1 MSGVRASFT
10 LETPRGP
17 AAGVLDVP
25 AGAGAVVVLGH
36 GAGSGMESPFMAGIA
51 GALAEL
57 GLAVARFDFP
67 YMHAGRKAPDPAPA
81 LIETWRLARAAV
93 AERVPLPLVAGGKS
107 LGGRIA
113 SMAVAEGM
121 PAEALVFLGYPLHPP
136 GRPDKLRRE
145 HLEQVA
151 VPMLFLQG
159 SRDPFAQPDLLA
171 ETVGRLRPR
180 ARLVEADGGDHS
192 FRVPGGPR
200 DGAAIGAGLA
210 PAVAGF
216 VAEMVGTAS

>member
-1 MSGVRASFT
+1 MSEPFT

-17 AAGVLDVP
+17 TAGVLDVP
-25 AGAGAVVVLGH
+25 PGAGAVVVLGH

-51 GALAEL
+51 GALVDL

-67 YMHAGRKAPDPAPA
+67 YIHAGRKSPDPAPA
-81 LIETWRLARAAV
+81 LVETWRLARAAV
-93 AERVPLPLVAGGKS
+93 AARAHLPLVAGGKS

-136 GRPDKLRRE
+136 GHPEKLRRE
-145 HLEQVA
+145 HLEHVS

-159 SRDPFAQPDLLA
+159 SRDAFAQPGLLA
-171 ETVGRLRPR
+171 ETIERLGPR
-180 ARLVEADGGDHS
+180 ARLLEVEGGDHS
-192 FRVPGGPR
+192 FRVPGGER
-200 DGAAIGAGLA
+200 DGRAIGAGLA
-210 PAVAGF
+210 AAVAAF
-216 VAEMVGTAS
+216 VTDVVATAP

>member
-1 MSGVRASFT
+1 MGTSFT

-17 AAGVLDVP
+17 TAGILDVP

-36 GAGSGMESPFMAGIA
+36 GAGSGMESPFMTGIA

-67 YMHAGRKAPDPAPA
+67 YMHAGRKAPDAAPA

-136 GRPDKLRRE
+136 GRPEKLRRE

-159 SRDPFAQPDLLA
+159 SRDAFARPDLLA
-171 ETVGRLRPR
+171 ETIGQLRPR
-180 ARLVEADGGDHS
+180 ARLVDVEGGDHS
-192 FRVPGGPR
+192 FRVPGGTR

-216 VAEMVGTAS
+216 VAEVTGGPS